1 MLSIYFQGLALG
13 AALILP
19 LGPQNAFVLNQGVKR
34 HYHLMTATLCS
45 LSDVVLI
52 CAGIF
57 GGSALLQQ
65 SPLLLTVITWA
76 GVAFLLWYGWGALRT
91 AFRREL
97 ALASGLDIRQSRGRI
112 IATLLAVTWLNP
124 HVYLDTFVVL
134 GSLGSQFPD
143 THARQWFAPGTVS
156 ASVLWFLA

>member
-57 GGSALLQQ
+57 GEVRSC
-65 SPLLLTVITWA
+65 S
-76 GVAFLLWYGWGALRT
+76 
-91 AFRREL
+91 
-97 ALASGLDIRQSRGRI
+97 SR
-112 IATLLAVTWLNP
+112 
-124 HVYLDTFVVL
+124 HCC
-134 GSLGSQFPD
+134 
-143 THARQWFAPGTVS
+143 
-156 ASVLWFLA
+156 